1 MSSSQTPSPLC
12 NKESKLE
19 ISMIGYHYICK
30 ENNVLSPHFMER
42 ETHRLEE
49 KEGDDD
55 TGIVMRT
62 EICEKEEEEPYEIKY
77 KDRMDSP
84 LCMMESMEFK
94 RERIKEKDDEVIL
107 EDSNGSSPNRPARH
121 YIRYP
126 TVNYLEI

>member
-1 MSSSQTPSPLC
+1 
-12 NKESKLE
+12 
-19 ISMIGYHYICK
+19 
-30 ENNVLSPHFMER
+30 MER

-55 TGIVMRT
+55 TGIVMKT
-62 EICEKEEEEPYEIKY
+62 EICEKEEEPYEIKY

-84 LCMMESMEFK
+84 MCMMESMEFK
-94 RERIKEKDDEVIL
+94 RERIIRDKDDEVLL

-126 TVNYLEI
+126 TVNYFEFWNRK